1 MIHAVAEGL
10 ALSVATFHGR
20 MHGAGESANGSVDQD
35 LGEFV
40 RQLAVCAFAGA
51 ACLFIKRISSAARE
65 FYTRDV
71 HSTKGNVHGA
81 PLSTRCRL
89 PARTNPE
96 HRRRIMEC
104 SICLSVTDE
113 EVRCHLCS
121 KGHFFCVDCR
131 GTHRDFCRAELT
143 EHSYPSEPVVCD
155 AAAAGC
161 GWKGVRRDRG
171 GHLANCGLSIR
182 QRMVAPLEQ
191 KISQQQQCIE
201 EQRQQMEQQQQ
212 RMEELFHL
220 RYVNARLQA
229 RVGVEPKDLQRERQE
244 ERDYVTRMDTVAVQ
258 PGGAWMLINSK
269 WLENWRKYAIEL
281 STDDPPGPINN
292 YCLVGRDFRPVHG
305 LARVRDYRGMNQ
317 DVWHY
322 FHERYGGGPAICR
335 SEIDLYAPAKPL
347 PPRPAY

>member
-1 MIHAVAEGL
+1 MASRPADDSPYE
-10 ALSVATFHGR
+10 
-20 MHGAGESANGSVDQD
+20 
-35 LGEFV
+35 
-40 RQLAVCAFAGA
+40 CA
-51 ACLFIKRISSAARE
+51 
-65 FYTRDV
+65 
-71 HSTKGNVHGA
+71 
-81 PLSTRCRL
+81 
-89 PARTNPE
+89 
-96 HRRRIMEC
+96 
-104 SICLSVTDE
+104 ICLSIPDDE
-113 EVRCHLCS
+113 VHQCS
-121 KGHFFCVDCR
+121 NGHFFCADCL
-131 GTHRDFCRAELT
+131 GTHRATANGGRCPTCRTSLPDSPIRCRAAELGIGQLPT
-143 EHSYPSEPVVCD
+143 ICQHCATNFSRAKLKEHGCPLEPMVCD

-161 GWKGVRRDRG
+161 AWQGVRQDREA
-171 GHLANCGLSIR
+171 HLVNCTLSIC

-229 RVGVEPKDLQRERQE
+229 RLPLVRPEDLQRERQE
-244 ERDYVTRMDTVAVQ
+244 ERNYVTRMDTVAVGS
-258 PGGAWMLINSK
+258 GGAWMLINSK
-269 WLENWRKYAIEL
+269 WLDNWRKYAIEL

-347 PPRPAY
+347 PPRAAY

>member
-1 MIHAVAEGL
+1 MTRPTSARFAFLYLTTKCTSARTATSSVPTALGLTELLRMVAVARRAAPHCRTVRSAAELPSWASGSYRPFASTAPRTSPARSSRSTA
-10 ALSVATFHGR
+10 ALWSPWCAWQG
-20 MHGAGESANGSVDQD
+20 
-35 LGEFV
+35 V
-40 RQLAVCAFAGA
+40 RQD
-51 ACLFIKRISSAARE
+51 RE
-65 FYTRDV
+65 AHLVNCT
-71 HSTKGNVHGA
+71 
-81 PLSTRCRL
+81 L
-89 PARTNPE
+89 
-96 HRRRIMEC
+96 
-104 SICLSVTDE
+104 SIC
-113 EVRCHLCS
+113 
-121 KGHFFCVDCR
+121 
-131 GTHRDFCRAELT
+131 
-143 EHSYPSEPVVCD
+143 
-155 AAAAGC
+155 
-161 GWKGVRRDRG
+161 
-171 GHLANCGLSIR
+171 
-182 QRMVAPLEQ
+182 QRMVASLERT
-191 KISQQQQCIE
+191 ISQQQQCIE

-347 PPRPAY
+347 PPRAAY